1 MKKNLSLI
9 SLAVIGLL
17 SFAFNSAKQ
26 TENRHIST
34 AQLPMEV
41 SSGTSSS
48 PLNGAWELY
57 STESEGKTTFHKKP
71 CQIKVHSDGHHC
83 AMHYSEDGKF
93 DFAAAGSYELNGDEM
108 KETFTYHSYEPWT
121 GVSMWWNW
129 SVSSNGDTAYF
140 SGPNKIMTADGQD
153 ITHEWK
159 AKIFEKKVRV
169 KE

>member
-1 MKKNLSLI
+1 MKKNLVLI
-9 SLAVIGLL
+9 SLAVTGLL
-17 SFAFNSAKQ
+17 SFAFYSANQ
-26 TENRHIST
+26 TKNEPTGTTQSPT
-34 AQLPMEV
+34 AV

-71 CQIKVHSDGHHC
+71 HQIKVHSDGHHC
-83 AMHYSEDGKF
+83 SMHYNEEGKF
-93 DFAAAGSYELNGDEM
+93 NFAAAGSYELNGDEM

>member
-1 MKKNLSLI
+1 LI

-17 SFAFNSAKQ
+17 SFAFYSAKQ
-26 TENRHIST
+26 TENRHTST
-34 AQLPMEV
+34 SQSPMEA

-71 CQIKVHSDGHHC
+71 YQIKVHSDGYYC
-83 AMHYSEDGKF
+83 SMYYNDDGKF
-93 DFAAAGSYELNGDEM
+93 NFAAAGSYELNGDEM

-129 SVSSNGDTAYF
+129 SVSPNGDTAYF
-140 SGPNKIMTADGQD
+140 SGPNKIMLADGRD
-153 ITHEWK
+153 ITHIWETK
-159 AKIFEKKVRV
+159 LFEKKVRI